1 MWETWVQSL
10 GQENSPGEGNGNPFQ
25 YPCLEDSMERGAWW
39 AVVHS
44 PRGRKESATTERL
57 NTHTHT
63 HTHTHSLSR
72 TNLTVQ
78 KQALTYTQ
86 TKGNGN
92 GFLVI

>member
-1 MWETWVQSL
+1 
-10 GQENSPGEGNGNPFQ
+10 
-25 YPCLEDSMERGAWW
+25 MERGAWW

-57 NTHTHT
+57 THT